1 MTYSKELNERSPL
14 RVFERS
20 IHGGLGEGNLG
31 VVCAAPGVGKSAFL
45 VGVALDY
52 LMRERQVLHIAQN
65 QPVDRIRNYYDEIF
79 AELARSEEL
88 EDAAEVRLKIEQNR
102 HIHTYQE
109 NTFHLEGLEK
119 TLDFFRHHTG
129 MDPALMILDGYDW
142 EKGSTG
148 DLAALKKIARSQ
160 ESELW
165 MSARTPRSRE
175 TKHPAGYPD
184 PVAPF
189 ESMIDV
195 MVQLSTGD
203 GTVHLRLLK
212 DHDNPEPGLVAL
224 DLDPT
229 TLLLVRR

>member
-1 MTYSKELNERSPL
+1 MTYSRELNERSPL

-52 LMRERQVLHIAQN
+52 LMRERQVLHIAQD

-79 AELARSEEL
+79 VELARSEEL
-88 EDAAEVRLKIEQNR
+88 EDAAEVRLKIERNR
-102 HIHTYQE
+102 RIHTYQE
-109 NTFHLEGLEK
+109 NTLSLEGLEK
-119 TLDFFRHHTG
+119 TLNFFRDHTG
-129 MDPALMILDGYDW
+129 MDPAMMILDGYDW
-142 EKGSTG
+142 EKGSAS
-148 DLAALKKIARSQ
+148 DLEALKKIARDQ

-175 TKHPAGYPD
+175 TDHPDGYPE
-184 PVAPF
+184 PVARYEF
-189 ESMIDV
+189 LIDV
-195 MVQLSTGD
+195 MVQLTTSD
-203 GTVHLRLLK
+203 GTVHLKLLK
-212 DHDNPEPGLVAL
+212 DHDNPKPGSVAL